1 MAFDVRAALAE
12 IRAGADMRSAT
23 PLAAIPAKPAIP
35 AANAPGLAC
44 GVAEI
49 AGIAPPNARMQKRA
63 PIATLE
69 DDAATL
75 TEALRVHGPMTQGV
89 AARALGWGATRAWRA
104 EAMLRAAGAL
114 SFDACGRAVAVKEAR
129 NA

>member
-1 MAFDVRAALAE
+1 
-12 IRAGADMRSAT
+12 
-23 PLAAIPAKPAIP
+23 
-35 AANAPGLAC
+35 
-44 GVAEI
+44 
-49 AGIAPPNARMQKRA
+49 MQKRA

-104 EAMLRAAGAL
+104 EATLRAAGAVR
-114 SFDACGRAVAVKEAR
+114 FDGCGRAVAAKETR
-129 NA
+129 DV